1 MFFSQYGCNLGACGN
16 RLFQETSAIYSSAM
30 TSVFSGGIA
39 YEFYDSPDIQSS
51 HWGYGL
57 VRVEDAAVGRGL
69 TKLSDYHNLKSRLEA
84 CEKTLSLQSRP
95 NVSTD
100 AEDKSLVLHDT
111 PPLSHHW
118 KAGHALPYSF
128 ADWSGVKRSL
138 DEKLWVDVEYEE
150 VEDIKLD
157 MKPRL
162 VRA

>member
-1 MFFSQYGCNLGACGN
+1 
-16 RLFQETSAIYSSAM
+16 M

-39 YEFYDSPDIQSS
+39 YEFYDSSDVQSS

-57 VRVEDAAVGRGL
+57 VRAEDIPVGRGL
-69 TKLSDYHNLKSRLEA
+69 TKLSDYHNLKARLDGCKKILAEQ
-84 CEKTLSLQSRP
+84 CWRQD
-95 NVSTD
+95 STYAKD
-100 AEDKSLVLHDT
+100 TSLVLNDT

-128 ADWSGVKRSL
+128 ADWSGVRRSV

-150 VEDIKLD
+150 VEDVRMDI
-157 MKPRL
+157 KPRL